1 MRDKAQ
7 DAPQQQQVSQQ
18 LALTLVTNARCTAA
32 GPGAAAYVTLSLRT
46 ERGGVSGHLG
56 ARRGKRAG
64 AEQCI
69 RQECGANSRANL
81 ACTAGPRT
89 LVPQRMI
96 CMLQPLASIRGVPHR

>member
-56 ARRGKRAG
+56 ARRD
-64 AEQCI
+64 
-69 RQECGANSRANL
+69 
-81 ACTAGPRT
+81 
-89 LVPQRMI
+89 I
-96 CMLQPLASIRGVPHR
+96 CAA